1 MQPGCLYTISQLFER
16 FPNFLDASG
25 NLNKVFGRIKMS
37 SKENE
42 AKMRARRSVLTKNYP
57 YVLSMHEKAGWRR
70 EDT

>member
-1 MQPGCLYTISQLFER
+1 
-16 FPNFLDASG
+16 
-25 NLNKVFGRIKMS
+25 MS